1 LAGAAIDLA
10 VVAPAD
16 FSAGLLASAAAAR
29 CGRAVF
35 DAEDFA
41 GVALALLTATIG
53 AASLLVTLPESVFCA
68 SGTPD
73 DTDVFADAAPACP
86 VLTGESEATAETVLF
101 SLDTEDFSDF
111 AGTLFGVVTIVP
123 SSIYE
128 FQDSHIDVAMQQ
140 NSRWKYRKRQGYFR
154 EIEFTKHDRPKNSFK
169 NKRAGKSQ
177 PVYTI
182 CY

>member
-1 LAGAAIDLA
+1 M
-10 VVAPAD
+10 
-16 FSAGLLASAAAAR
+16 
-29 CGRAVF
+29 
-35 DAEDFA
+35 
-41 GVALALLTATIG
+41 
-53 AASLLVTLPESVFCA
+53 
-68 SGTPD
+68 
-73 DTDVFADAAPACP
+73 
-86 VLTGESEATAETVLF
+86 TGESEATAETVLF
-101 SLDTEDFSDF
+101 SLDTDDFSDF

-182 CY
+182 FY